1 MGKCES
7 CGKEVENLTKIK
19 GQKLCI
25 ECAVKTQ
32 KDIDS
37 DSLSV
42 HAYNSCQKEI

>member
-7 CGKEVENLTKIK
+7 CGKEVESLIKIK
-19 GQKLCI
+19 GQKLCT

-37 DSLSV
+37 DSLNFS
-42 HAYNSCQKEI
+42 ACILFKI